1 VGKTFS
7 QSPSRK
13 QLNDSLRARRH
24 ERHTRLHSAWETCPE
39 CSGRSRIDEEE
50 SADCSTCDGVG
61 QVLIMEKE

>member
-1 VGKTFS
+1 
-7 QSPSRK
+7 
-13 QLNDSLRARRH
+13 LRARRH